1 MQLNEILEEHTLE
14 SISERTRIPIENLES
29 LVHGE
34 WDRLKKV
41 QALGFISILEREY
54 GADLSDLRQECR
66 NYFDSQRPPERRI
79 SVASEEVVHREGH
92 PLSKFLILL
101 ILLGLAYG
109 SWYFFVA
116 QNRELESN
124 ATAPK
129 KEGFYETVLQMAN
142 GWFGGSAE
150 KKEAVEF
157 AESNASNVSS
167 ETGEK
172 SPLAAPPVPKK
183 EEKSMKSEEK
193 ETGGEKKSPPETT
206 PSFDKVP
213 KTAAPIH
220 ADTGNETQQPKE
232 EEEEQIIA
240 RVKSEQAAAEQKS
253 QGENSQTGTV
263 KAQQTGENL
272 PKLSGNSEGVATM
285 IAQATEEPET
295 QTEATEAEKEK
306 RPIKSMQAAVT
317 EPEAK
322 SAEAS
327 PKKAVDSGRIVLH
340 PRSKV
345 WIGYTELRSMKRVAT
360 VTSKEIPFDTAKGD
374 YIVAVG
380 HGKLE
385 FNDAQGK
392 TLLKL
397 ADGKKHFFMVARG
410 GVREISHEAFQRLNK
425 SKVW

>member
-14 SISERTRIPIENLES
+14 SISERTRIPVENLES

-142 GWFGGSAE
+142 GWFGSSAP
-150 KKEAVEF
+150 KKEVVEF
-157 AESNASNVSS
+157 AQSNASNVSS
-167 ETGEK
+167 ETGKE
-172 SPLAAPPVPKK
+172 SPLVAPPVPKK
-183 EEKSMKSEEK
+183 AEKSIKSEER
-193 ETGGEKKSPPETT
+193 GAIDEKKSSPKTT
-206 PSFDKVP
+206 PLAEEVP
-213 KTAAPIH
+213 KTAAEVP

-232 EEEEQIIA
+232 EEDEQIIA
-240 RVKSEQAAAEQKS
+240 RVKSEQAAAEQKPQS
-253 QGENSQTGTV
+253 EKGQTGTDNTL
-263 KAQQTGENL
+263 QTGENL
-272 PKLSGNSEGVATM
+272 PKASGNSEGLPRM
-285 IAQATEEPET
+285 IARATEEPAA
-295 QTEATEAEKEK
+295 QTEVTEAGKK
-306 RPIKSMQAAVT
+306 KPPVKSVQAAMS

-322 SAEAS
+322 NTENS
-327 PKKAVDSGRIVLH
+327 PTKAVDSGRIVLH